1 MQTPLANKQKYAE
14 KLEKL
19 QEVFLIYSQ
28 EIIQAYKR
36 RIQEVNPIIN
46 AVVEDRFAEALVEA
60 KKIDKYLD
68 ENPDKTEEIKST
80 KPFFGIPITIKESI
94 AVKGMS
100 YTGASLTRKNIKA
113 DKDSIVVRRL
123 KEAGLIPLLVSNT
136 PEYCSCIETYNKI
149 IGYTYNPY
157 NTLYTA
163 GGSSEVKG
171 ALLGAS
177 ASLIGVGS
185 DICGSIRVP
194 AIFNGVF
201 GHKTKIVPLDGHWP
215 MLDDDLYRNYL
226 IIGPMARYAED
237 LKPLLKIMSGPNAH
251 TLNLDEEVDFR
262 KIKIYYMEDTGNDFC
277 LPNVQKEIKTAV
289 KAATAYLSRECHC
302 HVSTR
307 KFKEFSES
315 LEISGVNMMDI
326 DPFPSPLNDTSATY
340 LALPNLLGLPATAVP
355 TGFDA
360 NKLPVGIQI
369 YSQEIVQS
377 YKNRIQEVNPII
389 NAVIED
395 RFEEALEEAKQLDRF
410 LDENPDKINEIKNS
424 KPFYGI
430 PITIKE
436 SLAVKGKLDLEK
448 VLNIKKGV
456 KADKDSVVVQRL
468 KEAGLIPLLVSS
480 TPEYYGSLETYNK
493 LIGYTY
499 NPYNTLYTC
508 GGSSGGEGALLAS
521 AASVIGIGSDIGG
534 SIRIPAAFN
543 GVFGHKPSSK
553 TASLEGHWPI
563 EHDDTYQN
571 YLTIGPMTRYAEDL
585 APLLKIISGA
595 NAQKLKLDEQ
605 VDLSKIQIF
614 YMEDTG
620 NDFGLPKVEKEIK
633 NSIKVAAS
641 YLSRECHCHV
651 SKTKFKELSESLE
664 ISSIHIMG
672 LKNIPS
678 PLYDTDDAL
687 GDNGVLIYPCT
698 QNSAFKLGGYFI
710 GFATSAYLAL
720 PNILGLP
727 ATAVPTGFDAKK
739 MPIGIQ
745 ISSEEVVLA
754 YIKRIKEVNPIIN
767 AVVEDRFTEALA
779 EAKKVDEYLNRYN
792 AANLDLENVKPLLGV
807 PITVKES
814 IAVKA
819 MSFTGCSLT
828 RKGVKAKEDAEA
840 VTLLKEA
847 GAIILLVSS
856 TPEYCAAIE
865 TYNNVIGR
873 SKNPYDT
880 RCGCGGSSGGEGALI
895 GSGASVLGLGS
906 DIAGSIR
913 IPCAFNGIYGHKP
926 TSGIVPL
933 IGNLPWCDDERFCE
947 YLAVGPMARYVE
959 DLKLTMKVLAGLS
972 YTGCSLSRKGIKAHE
987 DAEAVSLLKKAG
999 AIILLVSSTPEYCA
1013 ATETYNNIIGRSK
1026 NPYDTRYGCGGS
1038 SGGEGALIGA
1048 GGSIVGIGTD
1058 MCGSIR
1064 IPCAFNGIY
1073 GHKPTSDSN
1082 EFGLNEVNPSI
1093 KDAINQAVTYLNKKF
1108 KCTINT
1114 TKFSEMQYTF
1124 AMSAL
1129 VYRLNNRPDVFTDS
1143 EIKYNVW
1150 KELLKCFMG
1159 KSIFPICSHLFSIT
1173 SNVNF
1178 LLSEEELEFY
1188 SKKMEELKEKFIIKS
1203 ETIIKT
1209 YISRINSVNGILNAV
1224 VEDRYLDA
1232 IEEAKQ
1238 VDILLNQPNIDIEK
1252 FAIQKPLLGVPVT
1265 IKESCAMKDLSLSV
1279 GFTFMK
1285 GTKAKEDGA
1294 AVSKLR
1300 KAGAIPLLVSTTS
1313 ELCLS
1318 ISCETL
1324 INGTT
1329 RNPYNTNCTSGG
1341 SSGGEG
1347 ALIGSGSSL
1356 IGIGSDLGGS
1366 VRIPAMFNCIFGHK
1380 PTARLIPCE
1389 GHWPTCHD
1397 LKFYDYITIGPLA
1410 RYAGDLKLMMKILS
1424 VSDKVNFDEEVNL
1437 KDINIFFT
1445 EDIGFFL
1452 GSNSVQVEIKQA
1464 VRDAV
1469 NYLHETYN
1477 MHISNEKIDKFDTV
1491 GESFISELLG
1501 IDDII
1506 RPLQDPNNPD
1516 VKYTM
1521 MGQLVK
1527 GVFSKP
1533 NITMTNV
1540 LADVFI
1546 IRGNGFIPKSHTEKH
1561 RLNMEQLRDKMI
1573 HFLQKNG
1580 ILIMPTFPTSAFHS
1594 VEIAWHMINASVF
1607 TGILNILGFPSTQV
1621 PMGFDRKGMP
1631 IGVQITCVEVVKA
1644 YIDRVK
1650 EVNPIINAVVEE
1662 RFSHALKDAEVVDKT
1677 IANNEFN
1684 QDYIKTKYPLL
1695 GVPLTV
1701 KECCQVEGLSFC
1713 IGSKKR
1719 IGLKTDTNGRAIQKL
1734 REAGA
1739 IPLLVS
1745 NTPEISL
1752 AWETNNLVIGRTLN
1766 PYNTGRTSGGSS
1778 GGEGAL
1784 LGAGASVIGVGSD
1797 IAGSIRIPALFNGIF
1812 GHKPTPKVISI
1823 EGNYPVCPDKQFAD
1837 FLVLGPLTRYA
1848 EDLKLMMKVMC
1859 ENPNELSLDKKVDL
1873 DKLKI
1878 FWMYKAEKSMVLP
1891 SVDQDIKTIINKCLD
1906 HLKMK
1911 YGCCI
1916 DDYKFDMRETCE
1928 MSASLIY
1935 KMEDIPNVLKDPITS
1950 QETNNLYLELL
1961 KAFFGCSNYSLHGLY
1976 FYFLQKHNTFVSR
1989 NKYNHYREQAKLLKN
2004 DLIEKLA
2011 DNGILLY
2018 PTFPIPAVEHDKT
2031 LLLTAGVMY
2040 TMIFNA
2046 LGLPSTHVPLGINR
2060 NGLPIGIQVI
2070 ASPYQDRLCLRI
2082 AEELE
2087 KHFGGWIEP

>member
-1 MQTPLANKQKYAE
+1 MDIFVRLILIILNFTHYTYNFMKSLMCPGRLKKFVPPSDDPILKLSATILAQKIRERKIYSQEIVQAYKNRILEVNPIINAVVEDRFEEALEEAKQVDKYLDENPDKIEELKTTKPFFGIPITIKEAIAVSGMSHTGRSLTRKNIKAKKDSIVVQLLKEAGLIPLLVSNTPEYCTSLETYNKLSGYTYNPYNTLYTSGGSSGGECALLGAGASLLGVGSDIVGSIRVPAIWNGVFGHKPSKKVVSSEGHFPTDADDMFQSCLVIGPLVRYAEDLKPLLKIMTGTKLQKLNLGEEVNLSNIKIFYMEDTGSNLGLLKVEKEIKAAVNIAAAYLQKECHCHISNRKFEELSESAEMAAIVMMGKLKTLPSPLHDTNDALGDNGVFLYPCSPIGPFKLGGHLATYLIAPYTAIANLLGLPATAVPTGFNANKLPIGIQ
-14 KLEKL
+14 
-19 QEVFLIYSQ
+19 IYSQ

-163 GGSSEVKG
+163 GGSSGGEG

-326 DPFPSPLNDTSATY
+326 DPFPSPLNDTSEKYSVVIETIKALFGKSKFTFQLLWFSLLSALSKRFPGDKQKYRDKLQKLREVLLATY

-710 GFATSAYLAL
+710 GFATAAYLAL

-814 IAVKA
+814 IAVKG

-959 DLKLTMKVLAGLS
+959 DLKLTMKVLAGNKA
-972 YTGCSLSRKGIKAHE
+972 SRLRLDDK
-987 DAEAVSLLKKAG
+987 
-999 AIILLVSSTPEYCA
+999 ST
-1013 ATETYNNIIGRSK
+1013 
-1026 NPYDTRYGCGGS
+1026 
-1038 SGGEGALIGA
+1038 
-1048 GGSIVGIGTD
+1048 
-1058 MCGSIR
+1058 
-1064 IPCAFNGIY
+1064 
-1073 GHKPTSDSN
+1073 
-1082 EFGLNEVNPSI
+1082 
-1093 KDAINQAVTYLNKKF
+1093 
-1108 KCTINT
+1108 
-1114 TKFSEMQYTF
+1114 
-1124 AMSAL
+1124 
-1129 VYRLNNRPDVFTDS
+1129 
-1143 EIKYNVW
+1143 
-1150 KELLKCFMG
+1150 
-1159 KSIFPICSHLFSIT
+1159 
-1173 SNVNF
+1173 
-1178 LLSEEELEFY
+1178 
-1188 SKKMEELKEKFIIKS
+1188 
-1203 ETIIKT
+1203 
-1209 YISRINSVNGILNAV
+1209 
-1224 VEDRYLDA
+1224 
-1232 IEEAKQ
+1232 
-1238 VDILLNQPNIDIEK
+1238 
-1252 FAIQKPLLGVPVT
+1252 
-1265 IKESCAMKDLSLSV
+1265 
-1279 GFTFMK
+1279 
-1285 GTKAKEDGA
+1285 
-1294 AVSKLR
+1294 
-1300 KAGAIPLLVSTTS
+1300 
-1313 ELCLS
+1313 
-1318 ISCETL
+1318 
-1324 INGTT
+1324 
-1329 RNPYNTNCTSGG
+1329 
-1341 SSGGEG
+1341 
-1347 ALIGSGSSL
+1347 
-1356 IGIGSDLGGS
+1356 
-1366 VRIPAMFNCIFGHK
+1366 
-1380 PTARLIPCE
+1380 
-1389 GHWPTCHD
+1389 
-1397 LKFYDYITIGPLA
+1397 
-1410 RYAGDLKLMMKILS
+1410 
-1424 VSDKVNFDEEVNL
+1424 
-1437 KDINIFFT
+1437 
-1445 EDIGFFL
+1445 
-1452 GSNSVQVEIKQA
+1452 
-1464 VRDAV
+1464 
-1469 NYLHETYN
+1469 
-1477 MHISNEKIDKFDTV
+1477 
-1491 GESFISELLG
+1491 
-1501 IDDII
+1501 
-1506 RPLQDPNNPD
+1506 
-1516 VKYTM
+1516 
-1521 MGQLVK
+1521 
-1527 GVFSKP
+1527 
-1533 NITMTNV
+1533 
-1540 LADVFI
+1540 
-1546 IRGNGFIPKSHTEKH
+1546 
-1561 RLNMEQLRDKMI
+1561 
-1573 HFLQKNG
+1573 
-1580 ILIMPTFPTSAFHS
+1580 
-1594 VEIAWHMINASVF
+1594 
-1607 TGILNILGFPSTQV
+1607 
-1621 PMGFDRKGMP
+1621 
-1631 IGVQITCVEVVKA
+1631 
-1644 YIDRVK
+1644 
-1650 EVNPIINAVVEE
+1650 
-1662 RFSHALKDAEVVDKT
+1662 
-1677 IANNEFN
+1677 
-1684 QDYIKTKYPLL
+1684 
-1695 GVPLTV
+1695 
-1701 KECCQVEGLSFC
+1701 
-1713 IGSKKR
+1713 
-1719 IGLKTDTNGRAIQKL
+1719 
-1734 REAGA
+1734 
-1739 IPLLVS
+1739 
-1745 NTPEISL
+1745 
-1752 AWETNNLVIGRTLN
+1752 
-1766 PYNTGRTSGGSS
+1766 
-1778 GGEGAL
+1778 
-1784 LGAGASVIGVGSD
+1784 
-1797 IAGSIRIPALFNGIF
+1797 
-1812 GHKPTPKVISI
+1812 
-1823 EGNYPVCPDKQFAD
+1823 
-1837 FLVLGPLTRYA
+1837 LGP
-1848 EDLKLMMKVMC
+1848 
-1859 ENPNELSLDKKVDL
+1859 
-1873 DKLKI
+1873 
-1878 FWMYKAEKSMVLP
+1878 
-1891 SVDQDIKTIINKCLD
+1891 
-1906 HLKMK
+1906 
-1911 YGCCI
+1911 
-1916 DDYKFDMRETCE
+1916 
-1928 MSASLIY
+1928 
-1935 KMEDIPNVLKDPITS
+1935 
-1950 QETNNLYLELL
+1950 
-1961 KAFFGCSNYSLHGLY
+1961 
-1976 FYFLQKHNTFVSR
+1976 
-1989 NKYNHYREQAKLLKN
+1989 
-2004 DLIEKLA
+2004 
-2011 DNGILLY
+2011 NGILLY
-2018 PTFPIPAVEHDKT
+2018 PNFPTEPFRHNGFIKGMLGTRFALICN
-2031 LLLTAGVMY
+2031 LLGCPSTCVPIGL
-2040 TMIFNA
+2040 NKK
-2046 LGLPSTHVPLGINR
+2046 GLPL
-2060 NGLPIGIQVI
+2060 GIQVI
-2070 ASPYQDRLCLRI
+2070 GTPYQDNLTI
-2082 AEELE
+2082 EVAKELG
-2087 KHFGGWIEP
+2087 KYFGGWQAPN